1 MKIKQ
6 QKQVKAFLIKE
17 FGKDRGSALFN
28 RQEEMLN
35 ILIKN
40 TQNKSQNQMKTL
52 IQVILP
58 GIALFKILSKEE
70 IPEEVSVELSDET
83 DEEVKDFFRGCWND
97 DTELLKWENPENDY
111 SDWYWENV
119 QDNDLYG
126 EKSETMKQI
135 LERLGFVT
143 ADNHCPVC
151 GGMLERVDSD
161 NITYRC
167 IRCKNT
173 Y

>member
-1 MKIKQ
+1 MFIGIICNWKG
-6 QKQVKAFLIKE
+6 IKE
-17 FGKDRGSALFN
+17 ENYLYTLDEMAKYDFELLKDCLNNPEAFNDSLKSKSA
-28 RQEEMLN
+28 
-35 ILIKN
+35 
-40 TQNKSQNQMKTL
+40 NKTRMGRLLK
-52 IQVILP
+52 
-58 GIALFKILSKEE
+58 
-70 IPEEVSVELSDET
+70 T

-97 DTELLKWENPENDY
+97 DTELLKLENPENDY

-126 EKSETMKQI
+126 EKSETMKQT

-151 GGMLERVDSD
+151 RGMLERVDSD
-161 NITYRC
+161 NIAYRC

>member
-1 MKIKQ
+1 MGR
-6 QKQVKAFLIKE
+6 LL
-17 FGKDRGSALFN
+17 R
-28 RQEEMLN
+28 
-35 ILIKN
+35 
-40 TQNKSQNQMKTL
+40 
-52 IQVILP
+52 
-58 GIALFKILSKEE
+58 
-70 IPEEVSVELSDET
+70 T

-126 EKSETMKQI
+126 EKSETMKQT

>member
-1 MKIKQ
+1 MFI
-6 QKQVKAFLIKE
+6 
-17 FGKDRGSALFN
+17 
-28 RQEEMLN
+28 
-35 ILIKN
+35 
-40 TQNKSQNQMKTL
+40 
-52 IQVILP
+52 
-58 GIALFKILSKEE
+58 GIVCNWKGAKEE
-70 IPEEVSVELSDET
+70 NYLYTLDEMAKYDFELLKGCLNNPDSFNDSLKSKSANKTRMGRLLKT
-83 DEEVKDFFRGCWND
+83 DEEVKNFFRGCWND

-126 EKSETMKQI
+126 EKSETMKQT

-151 GGMLERVDSD
+151 RGMLERVDSD
-161 NITYRC
+161 NIAYRC